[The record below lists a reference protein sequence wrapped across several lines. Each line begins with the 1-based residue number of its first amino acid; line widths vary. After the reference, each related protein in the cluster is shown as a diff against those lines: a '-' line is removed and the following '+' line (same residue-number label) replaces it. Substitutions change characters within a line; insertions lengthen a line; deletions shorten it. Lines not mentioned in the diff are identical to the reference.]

1 MSSALNRRAA
11 LGILSMGSVAFLA
24 ACGSDKKEESN
35 SSASASTSQ
44 TKSSSASSSASA
56 TPSAKPEQYETP
68 GEYQPAT
75 AESPA
80 QNVPTPVIPEA
91 MHQNTVAGFASALA
105 YFGAAVDYLL
115 QTGDMKYVREVS
127 TDADTLNALQKY
139 ADRTAKGIE
148 EKTWYEKPSAT
159 MVISSK
165 QPTIA
170 QGAYNWTVD
179 FTIDLG
185 EKLFNKGKEQDTPS
199 DKRYVRMQG
208 EAVGR
213 YINNVWDLHMDID

>member
-1 MSSALNRRAA
+1 
-11 LGILSMGSVAFLA
+11 
-24 ACGSDKKEESN
+24 
-35 SSASASTSQ
+35 
-44 TKSSSASSSASA
+44 
-56 TPSAKPEQYETP
+56 
-68 GEYQPAT
+68 
-75 AESPA
+75 
-80 QNVPTPVIPEA
+80 

-115 QTGDMKYVREVS
+115 QTGDTKYVREVS

-139 ADRTAKGIE
+139 ADRTMKGIE

>member
-1 MSSALNRRAA
+1 
-11 LGILSMGSVAFLA
+11 
-24 ACGSDKKEESN
+24 
-35 SSASASTSQ
+35 
-44 TKSSSASSSASA
+44 
-56 TPSAKPEQYETP
+56 
-68 GEYQPAT
+68 
-75 AESPA
+75 
-80 QNVPTPVIPEA
+80 

-170 QGAYNWTVD
+170 QGAYNWAVD